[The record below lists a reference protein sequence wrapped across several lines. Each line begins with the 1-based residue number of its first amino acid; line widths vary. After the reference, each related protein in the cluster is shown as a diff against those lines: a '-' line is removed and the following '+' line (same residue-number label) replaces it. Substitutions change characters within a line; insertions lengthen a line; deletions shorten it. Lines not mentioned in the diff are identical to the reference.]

1 MTTVPPVLVA
11 GRADRAWEAVSGC
24 GADAVLVVDPLD
36 IRWITG
42 FSGSAGVFVLSSSPA
57 LVVDGR
63 YADQAASQ
71 LADSGC
77 VAEVVVAAGGTSV
90 DDEAVRRA
98 GAVVGFDPA
107 AATVARARRWREAG
121 ASDLVEVAGFARW
134 RAVKSPAELVRI
146 ESAASATDLAIAGSP
161 VAEGDTEVAVRDRIE
176 DGMRRAGADGPGY
189 GTIVASGP
197 NAAVPHHRPTRRVIA
212 PGDVVV
218 IDAGAEVDGYRSDMT
233 RTVGIGP
240 VDPALVA
247 WWEIVAEAQAAG
259 VGAVRP
265 GATGDEV
272 DRAVR
277 RVLVRYGVEEW
288 FVHGTGHG
296 VGLAIHEAPWLRR
309 GSTDV
314 LEPGMVVTVEPGLYR
329 KGFGGVRIEDLLV
342 VTGSASRHLT
352 RAPKD
357 TPCPPSARTI

>member
-1 MTTVPPVLVA
+1 MIPLPPVVVA
-11 GRADRAWEAVSGC
+11 GRAERAWEALSGC

-36 IRWITG
+36 IRWLTG
-42 FSGSAGVFVLSSSPA
+42 FSGSAGVVVLSPRPA

-71 LADSGC
+71 LAVAGC
-77 VAEVVVAAGGTSV
+77 VADVVVAPGGASV

-98 GAVVGFDPA
+98 GAVVGFDPTA
-107 AATVARARRWREAG
+107 TTVARIRRWRDAG
-121 ASDLVEVAGFARW
+121 ASDLVEVDGFARW
-134 RAVKSPAELVRI
+134 RAVKSPAELARI
-146 ESAASATDLAIAGSP
+146 EAAASATDVAMADAP
-161 VAEGDTEVAVRDRIE
+161 VVEGDTEVVVRDRIE
-176 DGMRRAGADGPGY
+176 HGMRNAGADGPGY

-197 NAAVPHHRPTRRVIA
+197 NAALPHHRPTRRVIGS
-212 PGDVVV
+212 GDVVV

-240 VDPALVA
+240 VDPALVT
-247 WWEIVAEAQAAG
+247 WWEIVAEAQEAG
-259 VGAVRP
+259 VGAIRP
-265 GATGDEV
+265 GATGGDV
-272 DRAVR
+272 DAAVR
-277 RVLVRYGVEEW
+277 RVLARHGVEEW

-296 VGLAIHEAPWLRR
+296 VGLAIHESPWLRR

-329 KGFGGVRIEDLLV
+329 KGLGGVRIEDLLV
-342 VTGSASRHLT
+342 VTSTASRHLT